1 MKDIINIIA
10 VIVGPIVAV
19 CITLW
24 YQDRKEK
31 RDAKIRLFTMLM
43 AHRKSNPPTFELVNG
58 LNLIDVVFSQHRKIV
73 DLWHEYYDMLS
84 QKPINWQIA
93 ESKYLDLLANMARDL
108 GYKNLLQT
116 DISRYYSPVA
126 HGNQFEINDKIQT
139 EWLRVLE
146 NTGSFVVNEREDA
159 TPQKKV

>member
-1 MKDIINIIA
+1 MIRKHNNALESDFASLAVQSEA
-10 VIVGPIVAV
+10 VIPP
-19 CITLW
+19 
-24 YQDRKEK
+24 RKG
-31 RDAKIRLFTMLM
+31 
-43 AHRKSNPPTFELVNG
+43 G
-58 LNLIDVVFSQHRKIV
+58 LTAIMGFL
-73 DLWHEYYDMLS
+73 MLS

-146 NTGSFVVNEREDA
+146 NFRKPWLAPPALRHLCLILAPLSFVMLRVFIMPSRSVKIDCSIYS
-159 TPQKKV
+159 PLFRDC